1 MARIL
6 ADHQYNLNS
15 FYKISKE
22 KEYAEL
28 SDSIINIIN
37 RLSEKVGA
45 PTYKKTPVF
54 KTRTKGEVV
63 GSKSSGGVRNRRRNE
78 RKKTRAVITAEDWET
93 IRNFKTTKLEKSEEK
108 VDKDIELLTM
118 NLNKLTEMNY
128 EEIRDSIKNILENII
143 KKEASEEDLNKIG
156 HEIFQIGSVNKFWS
170 KLYARLFN
178 DIIKSYPTM
187 NDICKKNFSEF
198 MHVFDNIRCGNP
210 DEDYDMFCTINKE
223 NEKRKA
229 LSAFFCELTKQGIIE
244 SSELMGILDSLISI
258 FKRDIDVEGRKDVT
272 QEIGE
277 NITIMLTKGGDKL
290 EEEDE
295 KWEEYI
301 LFVEWVS
308 KLSAKDHVSIS
319 SQTIFNFMDLV
330 DELE

>member
-78 RKKTRAVITAEDWET
+78 RKKTRAVITAEDLET

-108 VDKDIELLTM
+108 VD
-118 NLNKLTEMNY
+118 
-128 EEIRDSIKNILENII
+128 NI
-143 KKEASEEDLNKIG
+143 S
-156 HEIFQIGSVNKFWS
+156 
-170 KLYARLFN
+170 
-178 DIIKSYPTM
+178 T
-187 NDICKKNFSEF
+187 
-198 MHVFDNIRCGNP
+198 
-210 DEDYDMFCTINKE
+210 
-223 NEKRKA
+223 
-229 LSAFFCELTKQGIIE
+229 
-244 SSELMGILDSLISI
+244 
-258 FKRDIDVEGRKDVT
+258 
-272 QEIGE
+272 
-277 NITIMLTKGGDKL
+277 
-290 EEEDE
+290 
-295 KWEEYI
+295 
-301 LFVEWVS
+301 
-308 KLSAKDHVSIS
+308 
-319 SQTIFNFMDLV
+319 
-330 DELE
+330 